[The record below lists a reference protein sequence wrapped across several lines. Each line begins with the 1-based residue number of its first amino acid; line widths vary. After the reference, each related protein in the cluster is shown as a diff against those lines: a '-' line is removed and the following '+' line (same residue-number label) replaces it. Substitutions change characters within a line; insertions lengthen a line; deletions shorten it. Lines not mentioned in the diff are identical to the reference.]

1 MSNVKIAW
9 GLSADGVMCHI
20 SEVEKG
26 KACGCICPSI
36 NCSSPLIANQG
47 LKNAH
52 YFSHQVN
59 TGCGGESAL
68 HLAAKQILE
77 ESASENA
84 SLVLPEVRG
93 VYSSTDM
100 AGEVVERTDVELFCF
115 HLVEAK
121 QEVRL
126 SDELI
131 TDVMSRSEKDEA
143 LAIEIFVTNAKDY
156 LGACKYR
163 SAGIDCIEINLS
175 MLPWNIDRNEL
186 KKAVLQTANRRWL
199 YCKKKNELE
208 KKLKLQVD
216 DEISS
221 INHSYLANI
230 FDIAKSL
237 STNLNIPS
245 FTWPLLKAKRTL
257 SNSNIFTVCRAPK
270 ITHFNNVWI
279 PFDYGYRGTAVVE
292 EKVVVD
298 IILFVTS
305 NDAYIDCSTSPCL
318 LISFDEQADTDFFR
332 FNLNWRNINS
342 WQKKLEKIADSEL
355 SKREREIGQKVQMV
369 SAYAHRFRE
378 ADETMKMKILC
389 QKLAVNCPNQSSKYV
404 KCWNA
409 SWDIWRTVVWVYKI
423 HGNEGYIIESRKIAD
438 DPWLESLLGF
448 STEFEAYESRL
459 KMVGFWLKKLF
470 ELGFLRR
477 VGWNEYEV
485 ENSKLGNFFPWQF
498 IK

>member
-1 MSNVKIAW
+1 MADVKIAW
-9 GLSADGVMCHI
+9 GLGADGVMRHI

-84 SLVLPEVRG
+84 ILVLPEVRG

-100 AGEVVERTDVELFCF
+100 AGEVVERTDIELFCF

-175 MLPWNIDRNEL
+175 SG
-186 KKAVLQTANRRWL
+186 A
-199 YCKKKNELE
+199 
-208 KKLKLQVD
+208 
-216 DEISS
+216 
-221 INHSYLANI
+221 
-230 FDIAKSL
+230 
-237 STNLNIPS
+237 
-245 FTWPLLKAKRTL
+245 
-257 SNSNIFTVCRAPK
+257 AP
-270 ITHFNNVWI
+270 
-279 PFDYGYRGTAVVE
+279 
-292 EKVVVD
+292 
-298 IILFVTS
+298 
-305 NDAYIDCSTSPCL
+305 
-318 LISFDEQADTDFFR
+318 
-332 FNLNWRNINS
+332 
-342 WQKKLEKIADSEL
+342 
-355 SKREREIGQKVQMV
+355 
-369 SAYAHRFRE
+369 
-378 ADETMKMKILC
+378 
-389 QKLAVNCPNQSSKYV
+389 NCPP
-404 KCWNA
+404 CWQRLIT
-409 SWDIWRTVVWVYKI
+409 STDHRCPERWRHCPKTDKKSPKEMELPEDILTDAIPITFNRVR
-423 HGNEGYIIESRKIAD
+423 HQLA
-438 DPWLESLLGF
+438 LE
-448 STEFEAYESRL
+448 
-459 KMVGFWLKKLF
+459 
-470 ELGFLRR
+470 
-477 VGWNEYEV
+477 
-485 ENSKLGNFFPWQF
+485 
-498 IK
+498 